1 MKRFLWTAVVLGLAG
16 WPPAA
21 LGEVPPEESTAGLAS
36 PTTGD
41 DPRGPRPLEAAS
53 LDPWMPLTMEDET
66 RLKEL
71 LWRRVILLESRP
83 RASDL
88 EEPGLAPV
96 QFGQAFRVDGDLLCT
111 AMLLLEGASVAR
123 LTGPD
128 GRETTAAVKDRDAD
142 ALVARLPCE
151 GPCRTW
157 PRVPTAP
164 ASSRDPGRGLFLV
177 LPSLPD
183 QPVLSP
189 TVSLGAEASPFPG
202 LFAVA
207 GRLPPGTLVFDQAGA
222 LAGLVVRG
230 HPQRTDRSLAAP
242 ADACLPRPE
251 TPARAPAEGTAR

>member
-1 MKRFLWTAVVLGLAG
+1 
-16 WPPAA
+16 
-21 LGEVPPEESTAGLAS
+21 
-36 PTTGD
+36 
-41 DPRGPRPLEAAS
+41 
-53 LDPWMPLTMEDET
+53 MPLTMEDEN
-66 RLKEL
+66 RLREL

-88 EEPGLAPV
+88 EEPGLTPT

-164 ASSRDPGRGLFLV
+164 ASSRERGRGLFLV

-207 GRLPPGTLVFDQAGA
+207 GRLPSGTLVFDQAGA